1 MYLYNITYQ
10 MKFVGTFVEIID
22 LAAYT
27 AASIIHYT
35 QVSVQK
41 NGDYHL
47 LFLNITDGNN
57 KTNIEADMK
66 FK

>member
-10 MKFVGTFVEIID
+10 MKFAGTFVEIID

-27 AASIIHYT
+27 AATIFHYT
-35 QVSVQK
+35 HASVQK

-57 KTNIEADMK
+57 KTNIEANTK